1 MLEAAA
7 PTWSLV
13 QATSQRRWLWLAF
26 QLARSEITF
35 VFFLEWSGRASL
47 PFLFSEHRI
56 PPLAMLH
63 GSPELRY
70 VMKAVC
76 SMNCL
81 WERKSSNPKSC
92 LSACQLSPSLQALGD
107 PINISDLEVGP
118 LQLHQDRRGGSL
130 PWTLDLQLRNFS
142 CAGSGWWRWMPG
154 CSAWVTLFSLSWL
167 LGVPWRVA
175 SISPSRPFSAGEMC
189 QVGEETSCSCSL
201 LSDAV
206 EVALAC
212 AKKTIRSCLGAEV
225 LAGPL

>member
-1 MLEAAA
+1 M
-7 PTWSLV
+7 
-13 QATSQRRWLWLAF
+13 AF

-47 PFLFSEHRI
+47 PFLFREHCI

-63 GSPELRY
+63 GSLELCY
-70 VMKAVC
+70 VTKAVC
-76 SMNCL
+76 SMSCL
-81 WERKSSNPKSC
+81 WEHKSSNPKSC
-92 LSACQLSPSLQALGD
+92 LSACQLSPSPQALGD
-107 PINISDLEVGP
+107 TINISGLDVGP

-130 PWTLDLQLRNFS
+130 PWTLDLQLHNFS
-142 CAGSGWWRWMPG
+142 YAGSGWWCWTPG

-175 SISPSRPFSAGEMC
+175 SISPSRPFSGGEMC

-212 AKKTIRSCLGAEV
+212 AKKTIWSCLGARV

>member
-13 QATSQRRWLWLAF
+13 QATSQRRWLWVAF

-130 PWTLDLQLRNFS
+130 PWTSSFVILAVQAQGGGVGCQS
-142 CAGSGWWRWMPG
+142 AAPG
-154 CSAWVTLFSLSWL
+154 
-167 LGVPWRVA
+167 
-175 SISPSRPFSAGEMC
+175 
-189 QVGEETSCSCSL
+189 
-201 LSDAV
+201 
-206 EVALAC
+206 
-212 AKKTIRSCLGAEV
+212 
-225 LAGPL
+225 